1 MSTIPNSHA
10 PAAGSAVPK
19 VEGQVP
25 ATQGG
30 PQAGNGN
37 TPQINWD
44 SELQLVSSLAK
55 LQELERQVST
65 DIPLWPFTT
74 QPLLCANTHYIKPP
88 LIVSSQTNDP
98 RSMYCASP
106 CLMGYLSH

>member
-1 MSTIPNSHA
+1 MSTIPNAHA

-19 VEGQVP
+19 TEQQAF

-30 PQAGNGN
+30 LQAGNGS

-65 DIPLWPFTT
+65 DI
-74 QPLLCANTHYIKPP
+74 LL
-88 LIVSSQTNDP
+88 
-98 RSMYCASP
+98 
-106 CLMGYLSH
+106 